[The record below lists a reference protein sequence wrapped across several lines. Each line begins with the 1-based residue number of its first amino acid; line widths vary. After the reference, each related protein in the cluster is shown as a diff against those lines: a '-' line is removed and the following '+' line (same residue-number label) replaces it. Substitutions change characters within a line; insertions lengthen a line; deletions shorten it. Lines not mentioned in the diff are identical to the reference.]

1 MRISQAAVPRGGELE
16 FEVGS
21 FAALID
27 TQQWSA
33 MQLMG
38 RTVAFPRG
46 SVLMFEGDPSD
57 RVMVLLEGRVKV
69 TRAGPHGQD
78 LVLSIRGPGEIVGEF
93 PCSCAGAGAQLG
105 SVSALEPVRA
115 LVLDSR
121 QFHHY
126 VARTPEAASAL
137 LEVLSHRLRD
147 AVLKRAEFSSSD
159 TIGRLAAR
167 LVELADR
174 YGTASERGI
183 VIGLPLSQE
192 ELAGWVGAC
201 HAGLAR
207 ALQVLRQLG
216 WIETERRRIIVRD
229 LDALRGRSV

>member
-1 MRISQAAVPRGGELE
+1 LG
-16 FEVGS
+16 FEAGS
-21 FAALID
+21 FAALINP
-27 TQQWSA
+27 QQWSA

-38 RTVAFPRG
+38 RTVAFLRG

-57 RVMVLLEGRVKV
+57 RVMILLEGRVKV
-69 TRAGPHGQD
+69 TRAGPHGQEF
-78 LVLSIRGPGEIVGEF
+78 VLSIRGPGEIVGEL
-93 PCSCAGAGAQLG
+93 PSSGEGAQLG

-167 LVELADR
+167 LVELTDR

-216 WIETERRRIIVRD
+216 WVETERRRIIVRD
-229 LDALRGRSV
+229 LDALRRRAA